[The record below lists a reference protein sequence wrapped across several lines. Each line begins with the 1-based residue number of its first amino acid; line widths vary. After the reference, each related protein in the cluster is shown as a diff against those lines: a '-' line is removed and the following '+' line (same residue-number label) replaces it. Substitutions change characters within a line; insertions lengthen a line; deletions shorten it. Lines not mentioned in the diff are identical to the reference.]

1 MLLTRVP
8 LKCSSAIWCHHLL
21 KTFWGWTNEQLRDG
35 TVIWTAP
42 NGKKHVTHPGGPL
55 VFAALGIPTG
65 PLAHRPRDTDRGGDK
80 TAMIPKWSRTR
91 EQNRATAGR
100 RANSQHREH
109 RTDPTPRA
117 IPDEYLEYDD
127 TFTTATDSD
136 PPPF

>member
-1 MLLTRVP
+1 MAVISLSFGSNRASGVDCDTRP
-8 LKCSSAIWCHHLL
+8 
-21 KTFWGWTNEQLRDG
+21 TDG

-80 TAMIPKWSRTR
+80 TAI
-91 EQNRATAGR
+91 TAQR
-100 RANSQHREH
+100 RANSQHRER
-109 RTDPTPRA
+109 RTDPTPRS